1 LLTIYKNSIS
11 ATTLRF
17 ESNLL
22 HRVAN
27 IEAIVSST
35 LDKGMKMIDLEESVQ
50 FGTEVESN
58 GSYGMK
64 CQCTVCNA
72 ELNVTATES
81 ELHLFLGIY
90 QSNQDCDLEEFE
102 QGLEYESVLHW
113 DIGYCDEAR
122 YYSYHDMEGNA
133 VAWYDNANSRGY
145 K

>member
-1 LLTIYKNSIS
+1 
-11 ATTLRF
+11 
-17 ESNLL
+17 LL
-22 HRVAN
+22 HGVAN
-27 IEAIVSST
+27 IEVVVGLTYTKERS
-35 LDKGMKMIDLEESVQ
+35 MVDLEEVVQ
-50 FGTEVESN
+50 FGTQVEKN

-81 ELHLFLGIY
+81 DLHLFLGIHE
-90 QSNQDCDLEEFE
+90 SNQCCELDEFE

-122 YYSYHDMEGNA
+122 YYIYHDVEGNA